1 MDWVSKGMLLKLTM
15 VAESSDT
22 GSTESSTISI
32 KDTSLKKAAGKTVKI
47 VTQPFKKLKQ
57 SFSSH
62 SAWSIASHSSCSS
75 TALPLSNY
83 EDDDPNAIDEE
94 PEVELIP
101 EQELSSSCYFILNMI
116 IMNIF

>member
-1 MDWVSKGMLLKLTM
+1 M
-15 VAESSDT
+15 VAKLSDT

-32 KDTSLKKAAGKTVKI
+32 KATSLKKAAGKPVKT
-47 VTQPFKKLKQ
+47 VTQPCKKLKQ

-62 SAWSIASHSSCSS
+62 SVQSIDSCSSCSS
-75 TALPLSNY
+75 TALFLSNY

-94 PEVELIP
+94 PEVKLTP
-101 EQELSSSCYFILNMI
+101 EQELGSSCYFISNMI